1 MTCCN
6 SGCAAPPPDT
16 GHRTA
21 LLAVIAINATMFVV
35 ESVAGVLAGSTALQ
49 ADALDFLGDTAT
61 YGLTLLV
68 LGRSQAWRSG
78 AALVKGASLALFGLW
93 VLGYTG
99 YRVVVLGLPQAEVM
113 GAIGVLALLANL
125 ASVALL
131 LRFRRGDANIRSVWL
146 CSRNDAIGNVAVIA
160 AAIGVAATASP
171 WPDLAVAAVMATLFL
186 WSATAIVRQA
196 LAELRSPEA
205 AAGAGAD

>member
-6 SGCAAPPPDT
+6 SGCAAPPPAT
-16 GHRTA
+16 GHRA
-21 LLAVIAINATMFVV
+21 PLLAVIAINATMFVV

-93 VLGYTG
+93 VLGYTA

-196 LAELRSPEA
+196 LGELRSPEA
-205 AAGAGAD
+205 EAGAGAD